1 MKNRLKEIREE
12 LSLTQQQLADI
23 ANISRATVI
32 SVERGDTPIKGDTI
46 MKIVKA
52 VNRSANDI
60 FFDLDVV

>member
-1 MKNRLKEIREE
+1 LKNRLKEIREE
-12 LSLTQQQLADI
+12 LGLTQQGLANL

-32 SVERGDTPIKGDTI
+32 SVERGEKPIKGDTI

-52 VNRSANDI
+52 VNKSATDI